1 MATVLLVD
9 DSKFMR
15 GVLSKIVGEK
25 HRVVGES
32 GDGAEAVKT
41 YEALKP
47 DVVLMDVV
55 MPEMDGI
62 TATKE
67 ITSKHPEARIIM
79 CTSMGQEGKVKKAI
93 EAGAKGY
100 IVKPFQGSDILKEIE
115 TVLGGS

>member
-1 MATVLLVD
+1 MANILLVD

-15 GVLSKIVGEK
+15 GVLSKIVSEK
-25 HRVVGES
+25 YKVVGEA
-32 GDGAEAVKT
+32 GNGLEGVKSYT
-41 YEALKP
+41 SLQP
-47 DVVLMDVV
+47 DVVLMDIV

-67 ITSKHPEARIIM
+67 ITSKFPGAKIIM

-100 IVKPFQGSDILKEIE
+100 IVKPFMGPDVLREIE
-115 TVLGGS
+115 TVLGG

>member
-1 MATVLLVD
+1 MASILLVD

-15 GVLSKIVGEK
+15 GVLSKIVSEK
-25 HRVVGES
+25 YKVVGEA
-32 GDGAEAVKT
+32 GNGLDGVRNYT
-41 YEALKP
+41 TLVP
-47 DVVLMDVV
+47 DVVLMDIV

-67 ITSKHPEARIIM
+67 ITSKFPDAKIIM

-100 IVKPFQGSDILKEIE
+100 IVKPFKGPEVLREIE
-115 TVLGGS
+115 TVLGG